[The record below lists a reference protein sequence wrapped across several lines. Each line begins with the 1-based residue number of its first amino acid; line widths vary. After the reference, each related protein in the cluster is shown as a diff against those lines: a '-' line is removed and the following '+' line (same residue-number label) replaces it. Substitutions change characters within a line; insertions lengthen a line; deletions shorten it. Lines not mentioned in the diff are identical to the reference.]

1 MTTDTVGGV
10 WQYSMQLCK
19 ALQKYDI
26 TVHLAAMG
34 GLPSA
39 AQLKEAGELENLNL
53 YTSDFKLEW
62 MDDPWGDIVEARQWL
77 QELCTAV
84 QPDLIQFNNYIWLN
98 ENQDCPIL
106 TVFHSCVLT
115 WWKGVK
121 DKNAPAEWDRYA
133 DHVKKALDSSDVVVF
148 PTEAIMEQAV
158 SVYGKR
164 ATDRMIYNAR
174 EKGLFGSRPKE
185 NMILCSGRLW
195 DEAKNITALTAI
207 AEALPWPVYV
217 AGGEIAFAKAE
228 TEMSKNIKF
237 LGRLSTKELREWMQR
252 AQIYVNPAK
261 YEPFGLAVLEAAH
274 AGCALVLN
282 DINTLRELWDGDA
295 LFFDAEKPNELQ
307 TTLLDLITKP
317 DLLAEL
323 QEKATRKAETYTV
336 ETMGK
341 AYYDCYQEMISSKI
355 KINSLTSLA
364 S

>member
-10 WQYSMQLCK
+10 WQYSIQLCK
-19 ALQKYDI
+19 ALQEYGI
-26 TVHLAAMG
+26 RVHLAAMG

-39 AQLKEAGELENLNL
+39 AQFEEAGELESLSL
-53 YTSDFKLEW
+53 YTGDFKLEW
-62 MDDPWGDIVEARQWL
+62 MEQPWDDIPKARQWL
-77 QELCTAV
+77 QELCTTV
-84 QPDLIQFNNYIWLN
+84 QPDLIHFNNYTWLD
-98 ENQDCPIL
+98 ENPDCHIL

-121 DKNAPAEWDRYA
+121 DRNVPAAWDCYA
-133 DHVKKALDSSDVVVF
+133 DHVKKALDSSDAVVF

-164 ATDRMIYNAR
+164 AADRVIYNAR
-174 EKGLFGSRPKE
+174 EKGSFSSGPKE
-185 NMILCSGRLW
+185 NLILCSGRLW
-195 DEAKNITALTAI
+195 DEAKNIGALTTI

-217 AGGEIAFAKAE
+217 AGDAIAFAKAE
-228 TEMSKNIKF
+228 KPQNVHF
-237 LGRLSTKELREWMQR
+237 LGRLSSQEVRQWMQR

-282 DINTLRELWDGDA
+282 NINTLRELWDGSA
-295 LFFDAEKPNELQ
+295 QLFDAEKTNELQ
-307 TTLLDLITKP
+307 TTLLNLINKP

-323 QEKATRKAETYTV
+323 QKKAARKAETYNV

-341 AYYDCYQEMISSKI
+341 AYYDCYQELIMSKQ
-355 KINSLTSLA
+355 TV
-364 S
+364 